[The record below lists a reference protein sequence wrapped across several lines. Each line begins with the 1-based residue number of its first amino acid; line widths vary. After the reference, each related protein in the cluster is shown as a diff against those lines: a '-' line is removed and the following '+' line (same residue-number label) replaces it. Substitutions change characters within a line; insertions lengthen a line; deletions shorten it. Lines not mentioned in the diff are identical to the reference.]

1 MATDEP
7 EAQKKPRQEPPPL
20 EFVKPGE
27 PQAPLPPR
35 DQPPAAWVPQP
46 EEFLRP
52 QSTLRRAP
60 TPVPGPARFS
70 RLAGIVL
77 ILAGTLG
84 IAASVYQALNL
95 PSVADYANFT
105 LNNTAAYVAFN
116 QICGLISIW
125 SQVAALLGG
134 VMALQRLN
142 WRLTLV
148 CAVFAILTQGFVL
161 EASFLGVLGL
171 ALVVVARNEFAS

>member
-7 EAQKKPRQEPPPL
+7 EAQKKPRSEPPPL

-46 EEFLRP
+46 EEFRRP
-52 QSTLRRAP
+52 QAPWQRAP
-60 TPVPGPARFS
+60 ARGPARFS
-70 RLAGIVL
+70 RIAGIVL
-77 ILAGTLG
+77 IFAGLLGAASFVVQVFTPLSVPDYVNLTSNAGTYTLG
-84 IAASVYQALNL
+84 
-95 PSVADYANFT
+95 
-105 LNNTAAYVAFN
+105 

-125 SQVAALLGG
+125 SQAAALLGG
-134 VMALQRLN
+134 VMALQRIN

-148 CAVFAILTQGFVL
+148 CAAFAPLTIGFIL

-171 ALVVVARNEFAS
+171 VLIIIARNEFAS